1 MVIVKVFGFQNDHSG
16 KKMIKRL
23 GYNIFMR
30 SYVCITRC
38 FVLGVLLATLTS
50 CHKQTKPDL
59 NRLYLSSKE
68 LTTQPPPVVLIH
80 GITGSRLRHSETLEE
95 LWFGSLRELLFS
107 NYQELALEID
117 ESTLEPKQTQH
128 VPFNVIGK
136 VAGTNY
142 YQAIIDTLINHGDY
156 KKVDAGEKQV
166 SIQRRLYVFTYDWR
180 QDNVKSAT
188 QLSQFIKQIQMDHN
202 NPMLKVDLVAH
213 SMGGLISR
221 YYMRY
226 GEVDVLN
233 DNDFPINLE
242 GAKNVRKLIL
252 LGTPNLGSV
261 SSVKS
266 FITGLRV
273 GLRKIP
279 TEVLVTM
286 PSIYQL
292 FPHAI
297 NDWLIDKDGNAL
309 ERDVFDME
317 VWERFQWS
325 IFDPKVIERI
335 ESQFE
340 NNEDAKQH
348 LTLLKRYFYKH
359 IERARRF
366 VWSLTVPIENVPY
379 ELIVMG
385 GDCSLTPARLL
396 VEEVKGESVLRL
408 KPSHIKNPKPGV
420 NYDHLMLEPGD
431 GTVTKAS
438 LLARDTLDPNTPRHK
453 YSFFPLAYPYFLCE
467 DHSTLTSNISFQ
479 DNLLHILL
487 SR

>member
-1 MVIVKVFGFQNDHSG
+1 MSAIQ
-16 KKMIKRL
+16 
-23 GYNIFMR
+23 GYNHSMNKKL
-30 SYVCITRC
+30 VITKAILMIISIC
-38 FVLGVLLATLTS
+38 LLSS
-50 CHKQTKPDL
+50 CNKQTKPDL
-59 NRLYLSSKE
+59 NRLYLSSQK
-68 LTTQPPPVVLIH
+68 LVNQPAPVVLIH
-80 GITGSRLRHSETLEE
+80 GITGSRLRHVETLEE

-107 NYQELALEID
+107 NYQNLALEIN
-117 ESTLEPKQTQH
+117 EETLNPVATQQ

-136 VAGTNY
+136 VAGVDY
-142 YQAIIDTLINHGDY
+142 YQAIIDTLTEHGDY
-156 KKVDAGEKQV
+156 QKNDVGEVQQGV
-166 SIQRRLYVFTYDWR
+166 QRRLYIFTYDWR
-180 QDNVKSAT
+180 QDNVKSAA
-188 QLSQFIKQIQMDHN
+188 QLSRFIKQIQRDHQ
-202 NPMLKVDLVAH
+202 NPNLKVDLVAH

-226 GEVDVLN
+226 GEVDVLD
-233 DNDFPINLE
+233 DNEFPINLN

-297 NDWLIDKDGNAL
+297 NDWLIDINGHAL
-309 ERDVFDME
+309 DRDVFDVE

-325 IFDPKVIERI
+325 IFDPKVQARI
-335 ESQFE
+335 QQQFASKE
-340 NNEDAKQH
+340 QATQH
-348 LTLLKRYFYKH
+348 LNVLKKYFHKH

-366 VWSLTVPIENVPY
+366 VWSLTVPVENVPY

-385 GDCSLTPARLL
+385 GDCSLTPAKLL

-408 KPSHIKNPKPGV
+408 KPSHIKKPKSNV

-438 LLARDTLDPNTPRHK
+438 LLARDTLDPNAPRHK